1 MTAVTFGAGARQGRS
16 LRLGAVAGIVAAM
29 ALLLV
34 FALLSSRG
42 SPSGGHSDL
51 GSRQAALVSWE
62 AAVQPLVES
71 GGQVVA
77 LGPRKALGQ
86 MEGHTVTDVEMRT
99 MATGWVRQ
107 LSQLQQQI
115 AAVPTPQALRSAHEQ
130 LGTAM
135 SGYVT
140 ASRDVLEATSATG
153 ARRAQLLKAAAAA
166 GTAADHTYDLAVA
179 AIAAQR
185 AELSLPT
192 DWSA

>member
-1 MTAVTFGAGARQGRS
+1 MTAMAFGAGIRRERS

-29 ALLLV
+29 ALLLIL
-34 FALLSSRG
+34 ALLSAGG
-42 SPSGGHSDL
+42 SPSGARSDL
-51 GSRQAALVSWE
+51 GARQAALVSWE
-62 AAVQPLVES
+62 AAIQSLVGS

-86 MEGHTVTDVEMRT
+86 LEGHTVTDVDMRI
-99 MATGWVRQ
+99 MATGWVRR
-107 LSQLQQQI
+107 LSELQQQI
-115 AAVPTPQALRSAHEQ
+115 AAVPTPQSLRAAHEQ
-130 LGTAM
+130 LSTALG
-135 SGYVT
+135 GYVT

-153 ARRAQLLKAAAAA
+153 VRRTELLKAAAAA